1 MIFLIRNG
9 VVFIDFRVFMHILF
23 LTDNFPP
30 ETNAPASRTFEHCR
44 EWVKAGHQVTIIT
57 CVPNFPKGK
66 VFSGYK
72 NKIWQTEINDGIS
85 VIRVWSYITA
95 NEGFVKRILDYLSFM
110 FSASLASFF
119 VRKVDIVIGTSPQF
133 FTAVAA
139 YFIGLVKRKP
149 FVFELRDFW
158 PESIKGLG
166 LMGDSKMFRFLET
179 VELFLYKKAAYII
192 PVTYSF
198 KKELMSR
205 GIDGNK
211 IGVVTNG
218 VDISRFSLR
227 SKDAELITQHS
238 LQNKF
243 VIGYIGT
250 HGMSQALGTLL
261 KAAQLAKNIKGGA
274 SLHFLLLG
282 NGAEKNKLMD
292 LAVEMQLDNI
302 TFVDG
307 VPKDEVAR
315 YWSIL
320 DVAVIHLRRIPLF
333 TSIIPSKLFE
343 CMGMG
348 IPVLHGVE
356 GESADIVNKE
366 GVGVTFTPECEVEL
380 LDSLSRLQND
390 PVLYQKFR
398 DNSLLAAH
406 KFDRTELAGKM
417 LSMLKGI

>member
-1 MIFLIRNG
+1 
-9 VVFIDFRVFMHILF
+9 
-23 LTDNFPP
+23 
-30 ETNAPASRTFEHCR
+30 
-44 EWVKAGHQVTIIT
+44 
-57 CVPNFPKGK
+57 
-66 VFSGYK
+66 
-72 NKIWQTEINDGIS
+72 
-85 VIRVWSYITA
+85 
-95 NEGFVKRILDYLSFM
+95 
-110 FSASLASFF
+110 
-119 VRKVDIVIGTSPQF
+119 VRKVDVVIGTSPQF

-139 YFIGLVKRKP
+139 YFVGLVKRKP

-166 LMGDSKMFRFLET
+166 LMGDSKVFRFLEA
-179 VELFLYKKAAYII
+179 VELFLYRKSAYII

-218 VDISRFSLR
+218 VDVSRFSPR
-227 SKDAELITQHS
+227 PKNEKLIVQHD

-243 VIGYIGT
+243 VVGYIGT
-250 HGMSQALGTLL
+250 HGMSQALETVL
-261 KAAQLAKNIKGGA
+261 KAAQLAKTFEGGD

-282 NGAEKNKLMD
+282 SGAEKNALMD
-292 LAVEMQLDNI
+292 LAVEMKLDNV

-307 VPKDEVAR
+307 VSKDKVAN

-356 GESADIVNKE
+356 GESANIVNKE
-366 GVGVTFTPECEVEL
+366 RVGITFTPESEVEL
-380 LDSLSRLQND
+380 LDNIRRLQND
-390 PVLYQKFR
+390 PILYQEFR

-406 KFDRTELAGKM
+406 KFDRAELAEKM
-417 LSMLKGI
+417 LLMLKAI

>member
-1 MIFLIRNG
+1 MLLY
-9 VVFIDFRVFMHILF
+9 IDFRLFMHILF

-66 VFSGYK
+66 VFAGYK
-72 NKIWQTEINDGIS
+72 NKIWQTEIKDGIR

-95 NEGFVKRILDYLSFM
+95 NEGFVRRILDYLSFM
-110 FSASLASFF
+110 FSASFAAFF
-119 VRKVDIVIGTSPQF
+119 VRKVDVVIGTSPQF

-139 YFIGLVKRKP
+139 YFVGLVKRKP

-166 LMGDSKMFRFLET
+166 LMGDSKMFRFLESI
-179 VELFLYKKAAYII
+179 ELFLYRKAAYII

-198 KKELMSR
+198 KKELVNR

-218 VDISRFSLR
+218 VDISRFSPR
-227 SKDAELITQHS
+227 PKDETLIAQHG

-243 VIGYIGT
+243 VVGYIGT
-250 HGMSQALGTLL
+250 HGMSQALETVL
-261 KAAQLAKNIKGGA
+261 KAAQLAKTFEGGD

-282 NGAEKNKLMD
+282 DGAEKNALMD
-292 LAVEMQLDNI
+292 LAVEMKLGNV

-307 VPKDEVAR
+307 VSKDKVAD

-320 DVAVIHLRRIPLF
+320 DVAVIHLKRIPLF

-356 GESADIVNKE
+356 GESANIVNKE
-366 GVGVTFTPECEVEL
+366 RVGITFTPESEVEL
-380 LDSLSRLQND
+380 LDNLRQLQNN
-390 PVLYQKFR
+390 PILYQEFR

-406 KFDRTELAGKM
+406 KFDRTELAEKM
-417 LSMLKGI
+417 LLMLKDI